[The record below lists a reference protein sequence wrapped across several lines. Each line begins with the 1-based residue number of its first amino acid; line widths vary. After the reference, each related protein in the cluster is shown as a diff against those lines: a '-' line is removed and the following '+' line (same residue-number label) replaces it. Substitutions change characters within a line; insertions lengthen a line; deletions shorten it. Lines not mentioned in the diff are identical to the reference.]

1 VTYRHGG
8 ISGRS
13 RWPWIGHLDISAMTL
28 ARWLRPAVR
37 VNSMSPL
44 SFVREL
50 VKELMEADA
59 DEEERLKGKLKMRK
73 ILKTRKYPDAD
84 GEEHRKRMRKI
95 LNTRKYPDEDDDDPD

>member
-1 VTYRHGG
+1 MDRTSRHLGDDAG
-8 ISGRS
+8 ALVAAG
-13 RWPWIGHLDISAMTL
+13 P
-28 ARWLRPAVR
+28 VR
-37 VNSMSPL
+37 VNSMSSL

>member
-1 VTYRHGG
+1 
-8 ISGRS
+8 
-13 RWPWIGHLDISAMTL
+13 
-28 ARWLRPAVR
+28 
-37 VNSMSPL
+37 
-44 SFVREL
+44 
-50 VKELMEADA
+50 MEADA